1 MGQARHH
8 GTLDSES
15 PSLSTANNGV
25 DEMTAHWPA
34 RLLTVLGLLAALHG
48 CAPAAGGGPSAAPS
62 PAAALPAA
70 SPTAATGLGDLSAL
84 PPEELVDS
92 FYRWYIG
99 QSGAPLTDGTLA
111 SSGYLTAGYTARLME
126 TVAGFERGAVDPLLC
141 AQDMP
146 TRFTARR
153 VGADVERAVVHVT
166 TSFPGHLLEVH
177 LTRADGQ
184 WRIDQ
189 VYCGAREAPFQPTL
203 VARPTLTLL
212 PSAGGQAQDELTAGW
227 PVYVNDAY
235 GFRFALPPNWVY
247 AEYRAEPGLPPL
259 GPQNVRL
266 LVQIMPQEWAERAA
280 EPAGPGVTPFV
291 VEVTVGTLEQFRDAN
306 LEPSR
311 SETLQL
317 GGLVAVWEEEALNDV
332 LSLQRY
338 VFQQPEKADLRVTFH
353 DPISG
358 FPERLAAAGA
368 LVDQFRAIVGT
379 MAFTP

>member
-1 MGQARHH
+1 
-8 GTLDSES
+8 
-15 PSLSTANNGV
+15 
-25 DEMTAHWPA
+25 MTAHWPA

-111 SSGYLTAGYTARLME
+111 SSGYLSEGYAVRLSE
-126 TVAGFERGAVDPLLC
+126 IVAGFDRGAVDPLLC
-141 AQDMP
+141 AQDLP
-146 TRFTARR
+146 TRFTAQR
-153 VGADVERAVVHVT
+153 VRVDAERAVVHVT
-166 TSFPGHLLEVH
+166 TGFPGQLLEVH
-177 LTRADGQ
+177 LARTGGQ

-189 VYCGAREAPFQPTL
+189 VYCGEREAPFRPTLLPQPTL
-203 VARPTLTLL
+203 TRV
-212 PSAGGQAQDELTAGW
+212 PSAGGSAQDSLTTGW
-227 PVYVNDAY
+227 PVYVNDSY
-235 GFRFALPPNWVY
+235 GFRFSLPPDWAF
-247 AEYRAEPGLPPL
+247 AEYRADPGLPPL
-259 GPQNVRL
+259 GPRNVRL
-266 LVQIMPQEWAERAA
+266 LVHVMPQEWAARAA
-280 EPAGPGVTPFV
+280 EPGGLGVTPFV

-306 LEPSR
+306 LEPAR
-311 SETLQL
+311 SEALQVGDL
-317 GGLVAVWEEEALNDV
+317 TAVWEEEALTDL
-332 LSLQRY
+332 LSLRRY
-338 VFQQPEKADLRVTFH
+338 VFQHPEKGDLRVTFH

-368 LVDQFRAIVGT
+368 LVDQFKAIVGT

>member
-1 MGQARHH
+1 MRPVNTRHTGDEVAPGRSASLAFGGRGALTDGSRKSGPGH
-8 GTLDSES
+8 STETDIRLFTDGPG
-15 PSLSTANNGV
+15 PSS
-25 DEMTAHWPA
+25 WYA
-34 RLLTVLGLLAALHG
+34 RLRVSKPLHREERSRRDDRPLACPSPGRLGSVGRPAWLRSSFARRALRPLLARG
-48 CAPAAGGGPSAAPS
+48 SPAGPSPKI
-62 PAAALPAA
+62 
-70 SPTAATGLGDLSAL
+70 ATGLGDLGAL
-84 PPEELVDS
+84 APEALVDS
-92 FYRWYIG
+92 FYRWYVRK
-99 QSGAPLTDGTLA
+99 SAAALTDGTLA

-235 GFRFALPPNWVY
+235 GFRFALRPTGSMPSTAPSRAYHPRPTRTSACWCRSCPRNGPN
-247 AEYRAEPGLPPL
+247 ALRSPL
-259 GPQNVRL
+259 G
-266 LVQIMPQEWAERAA
+266 RA
-280 EPAGPGVTPFV
+280 
-291 VEVTVGTLEQFRDAN
+291 
-306 LEPSR
+306 
-311 SETLQL
+311 
-317 GGLVAVWEEEALNDV
+317 
-332 LSLQRY
+332 
-338 VFQQPEKADLRVTFH
+338 
-353 DPISG
+353 
-358 FPERLAAAGA
+358 
-368 LVDQFRAIVGT
+368 
-379 MAFTP
+379 